1 MKNFFTH
8 VFKDFQKN
16 RQARNRYKREK
27 EKKMK
32 EKICNYK

>member
-8 VFKDFQKN
+8 LFKDFQKN

-27 EKKMK
+27 EKKIK
-32 EKICNYK
+32 EKIYNNK